1 MRRSNTLRLAAAV
14 ATLAGGTLLAPT
26 SASAAAPVA
35 AAAAASAR
43 ASAATSAQVSAA
55 ASARASA
62 AASARASAAAPVSA
76 AAACPTG
83 KYQRQVEG
91 YLRKIGG
98 YGTVTVDGRQS
109 ATDCAAV
116 KKFQQ
121 RFGIVPASG
130 AAGPTTYDVAKRI
143 AWTDISACKAK
154 SSGTTFCVDLTH
166 QTSWIM
172 RNGHKLTNP
181 TVVRTGKKGYRTPAG
196 SYTINKR
203 TRKEWS
209 DPYHV
214 WLPYWQRFNGG
225 RGFHQTTTYIHDKW
239 RGSHGCVNLLP
250 HDAQT
255 YWSYGRKGMTVK
267 LFGRRPGT

>member
-1 MRRSNTLRLAAAV
+1 MLAAAGV
-14 ATLAGGTLLAPT
+14 LLAATPAGAS
-26 SASAAAPVA
+26 SATAPSAAAAPVG
-35 AAAAASAR
+35 ASPIPVGAVGPGR
-43 ASAATSAQVSAA
+43 KSAA
-55 ASARASA
+55 ASAASSIA
-62 AASARASAAAPVSA
+62 ATVAAPLTA

-98 YGTVTVDGRQS
+98 YGTLTVDGRQS
-109 ATDCAAV
+109 AADCAAI

-143 AWTDISACKAK
+143 ASTDIAACKAR

-172 RNGHKLTNP
+172 RNGHRLTTP
-181 TVVRTGKKGYRTPAG
+181 TVVRSGKKGYRTPAG
-196 SYTINKR
+196 SYAINKR
-203 TRKEWS
+203 TKKEWS
-209 DPYHV
+209 NPYHV

-250 HDAQT
+250 QDAGT
-255 YWSYGRKGMTVK
+255 YWSYGQKGMTVK